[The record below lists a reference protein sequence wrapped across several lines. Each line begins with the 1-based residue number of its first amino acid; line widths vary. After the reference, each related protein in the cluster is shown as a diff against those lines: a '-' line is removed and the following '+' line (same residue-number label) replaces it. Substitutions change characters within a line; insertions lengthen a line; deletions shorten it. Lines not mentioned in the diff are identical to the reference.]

1 MITVRVSLLLD
12 LEIENT
18 QIRTD

>member
-1 MITVRVSLLLD
+1 MITIRVSLLLD
-12 LEIENT
+12 LEIETT